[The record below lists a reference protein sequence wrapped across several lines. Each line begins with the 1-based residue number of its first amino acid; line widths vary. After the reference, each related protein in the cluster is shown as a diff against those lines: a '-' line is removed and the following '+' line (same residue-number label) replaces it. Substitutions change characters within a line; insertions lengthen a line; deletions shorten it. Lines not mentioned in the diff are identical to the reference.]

1 VPGILVYL
9 PPDSRRDPVRKELAP
24 GETLS
29 FGRGAPARAVDLR
42 LDNPTVPRMAGEILA
57 VDDHWRLSNFSHDRT
72 YVVENPEGAGEY
84 LRIPPLRASC
94 PVPFEFSR
102 VVLSTQG
109 PTSSFQVYA
118 SQHVYLES
126 SDTDFSEPDGTTT
139 ISAFSLDQDA
149 TYFLVLVAL
158 CEPRLRDESS
168 TAVPTSRQVVE
179 RLSTL
184 PGRTPTLRA
193 VNFHIDYLAE
203 QKLRVKQ
210 PFEEERRDGKR
221 AAAVDTALRFGLVRE
236 EHLSLL
242 PTRRRAPSVRPPGL

>member
-1 VPGILVYL
+1 MPSVLVYV
-9 PPDSRRDPVRKELAP
+9 PSDPRRDPVRRELSP

-29 FGRGAPARAVDLR
+29 FGRGTPGHLVDLQ
-42 LDNPTVPRMAGEILA
+42 LDNPTVPRLAGEILA

-102 VVLSTQG
+102 VVLSTRG
-109 PTSSFQVYA
+109 PTASFQVYA
-118 SQHVYLES
+118 SQHLYLET
-126 SDTDFSEPDGTTT
+126 SDVEPPDLDGATT

-149 TYFLVLVAL
+149 TYFLILVAL

-168 TAVPTSRQVVE
+168 TAVPTSRQVAE

-184 PGRTPTLRA
+184 PNRKISLRA

-210 PFEEERRDGKR
+210 PFEEERLDGKR
-221 AAAVDTALRFGLVRE
+221 AAVVDVALRFGLIRE
-236 EHLSLL
+236 EHLPLL
-242 PTRRRAPSVRPPGL
+242 PTRRPRTPDA